1 MTTAKPAAPVA
12 RDADAELEALFAAI
26 DDVILVLDAEGRYVK
41 IAPTNPSLLY
51 RPAAEL
57 LGRTLREVFD
67 PAQAEQFMEYIRTA
81 LATRTTVHFEYSL
94 PIAGREVWFSGAI
107 SPMSRDQVVL
117 VGRDI
122 TDRKRAAERLHASEQ
137 RFRALVEHSSDVI
150 TLLAPDGTVI
160 YASPSTQP
168 VLGYGATENV
178 GRSAFE
184 LVHPDDRADA
194 LELFGELMQRPG
206 HLVKTELRA
215 LHQDGSWRRL
225 EAVGVNRLDDPAI
238 RAIVVTYRDITERQ
252 RTERDLRETLSLLN
266 ATFEST
272 TDGILVVDLAGHIIS
287 FNRIFTEL
295 WRIPDSILEAKD
307 SAQTLAFVLEQVV
320 DPAGFLNKIRELY
333 ARPDAS
339 SFDVLTF
346 KDGRIYE
353 RFSQPQRI
361 AGKSVGRVWTFRD
374 VTDAKRAEQI
384 QLATYRISEAAH
396 AARTLQ
402 ELFGAI
408 HRIVGELMP
417 ARNFYIA
424 LYDAAN
430 DHLTFPYHVDEYD
443 SDFPSKKPGKGLT
456 EYVLRTGQ
464 PLLVTPE
471 VHAELERRGEVE
483 LIGPASIDW
492 VGVPLKIGDRT
503 IGVLVAQTYTPG
515 VRYRDTEKHVLQ
527 FVSTQI
533 AMAIERKRTEEQ
545 LHESERKYR
554 LLFETNPEPMFVY
567 DFETLRI
574 LAVNGAAVARYGHT
588 ESEFLQL
595 TLRDICPPEEQGR
608 LDEELARRPD
618 DGAVRAGVRHWTK
631 QGQRFDVDLVARP
644 LEFANRHAR
653 LVLARDV
660 SAQRQLEEQLRQSQ
674 KMEAV
679 GQLAGGIAHD
689 FNNLLTAILGST
701 QLLLHNTPVGD
712 ARREDAEEIRH
723 AGLRAAELTR
733 QLLAFSRR
741 QVLAPKV
748 LDVNAVVANMDRML
762 RRLLGEDIELAT
774 SLDPD
779 AGAVNADPGQLEQ
792 VLLNLAVNAR
802 DAMPGGGR
810 LSIGTTRVTLHE
822 EHVERRHRMPAGDYV
837 CLAVADTGVGMDETT
852 QAHLFEPFFTTKEVG
867 KGTGLGLATVY
878 GIVKQSGGY
887 IWVYS
892 EAGHGTTVKI
902 YLPRVPGVAES
913 PVPAPEPQQVRG
925 GDETVL
931 LVEDAAPVRTL
942 ARRSLEARGYRVLE
956 AADGP
961 SALQLSARHLDGID
975 ILVTDVVMPGMSGRE
990 LAERLAPERPS
1001 MKVLYT
1007 SGYTDD
1013 AMVRQ
1018 GVLSA
1023 GVAFLQKPFVPDT
1036 LARKV
1041 REVLAG
1047 CRRGSACGGRYG
1059 FPFPAPCSLSR
1070 IALMRPSRSS
1080 SVHGLWSSGTDGSR
1094 LAARSGSE

>member
-1 MTTAKPAAPVA
+1 MTTAKSAAPVA

-26 DDVILVLDAEGRYVK
+26 NDVILVLDAEGRYVK

-57 LGRTLREVFD
+57 LGKTLREVFD
-67 PAQAEQFMEYIRTA
+67 SAQAEQFMEYIRTA
-81 LATRTTVHFEYSL
+81 LQTRTTVHFEYSL
-94 PIAGREVWFSGAI
+94 PIAGREIWFSGAI

-122 TDRKRAAERLHASEQ
+122 TERRLAERE
-137 RFRALVEHSSDVI
+137 
-150 TLLAPDGTVI
+150 
-160 YASPSTQP
+160 
-168 VLGYGATENV
+168 
-178 GRSAFE
+178 
-184 LVHPDDRADA
+184 
-194 LELFGELMQRPG
+194 
-206 HLVKTELRA
+206 
-215 LHQDGSWRRL
+215 
-225 EAVGVNRLDDPAI
+225 
-238 RAIVVTYRDITERQ
+238 
-252 RTERDLRETLSLLN
+252 LRETLSLLN

-272 TDGILVVDLAGHIIS
+272 ADGILVVDLAGRIVS
-287 FNRIFTEL
+287 FNRTFAEL

-307 SAQTLAFVLEQVV
+307 SAQTLAFVLEQLA
-320 DPAGFLNKIRELY
+320 DPEGFLGKIRELY

-339 SFDVLTF
+339 SFDVLIF

-353 RFSQPQRI
+353 RCSQPQRI
-361 AGKSVGRVWTFRD
+361 AGKSVGRVWSFRD
-374 VTDAKRAEQI
+374 VTESKRAEQI

-402 ELFGAI
+402 DLFAAI
-408 HRIVGELMP
+408 HGIVGELMP
-417 ARNFYIA
+417 AKNFYIA
-424 LYDAAN
+424 LYDPA
-430 DHLTFPYHVDEYD
+430 DDLLTFPYHMDEYD

-471 VHAELERRGEVE
+471 LHAELERRGEVE
-483 LIGPASIDW
+483 LIGPPSIDW
-492 VGVPLKIGDRT
+492 VGVPLKIGDRA
-503 IGVLVAQTYTPG
+503 IGVLAAQTYAPG

-527 FVSTQI
+527 FVSTQV

-588 ESEFLQL
+588 EPEFLQL
-595 TLRDICPPEEQGR
+595 TLRDIRPPEEQAR
-608 LDEELARRPD
+608 LDEEPAQRSA
-618 DGAVRAGVRHWTK
+618 DGAVRTGVRHWTK
-631 QGQRFDVDLVARP
+631 QGRRFDVDLIARP
-644 LEFANRHAR
+644 LEFAGRRAR

-701 QLLLHNTPVGD
+701 QLLLHNTPAGD
-712 ARREDAEEIRH
+712 PRREDAEEIRH

-748 LDVNAVVANMDRML
+748 LDLNAVVATMDRML
-762 RRLLGEDIELAT
+762 RRLLGEDVELVT
-774 SLDPD
+774 SLQPA

-810 LSIGTTRVTLHE
+810 LSIGTTRVTLQE
-822 EHVERRHRMPAGDYV
+822 EPAERRHRMPAGDYV

-892 EAGHGTTVKI
+892 EVGHGTTVKV
-902 YLPRVPGVAES
+902 YLPRVPGVAEA
-913 PVPAPEPQQVRG
+913 PAPAAEPKPVRG
-925 GDETVL
+925 GHETVL
-931 LVEDAAPVRTL
+931 LVEDATPVRAL
-942 ARRSLEARGYRVLE
+942 ARRSLEARGYRVLD

-961 SALQLSARHLDGID
+961 SALDLSARHGGGID

-990 LAERLAPERPS
+990 LAERLAPERPR

-1007 SGYTDD
+1007 SGFTDD

-1018 GVLSA
+1018 GVLNA

-1041 REVLAG
+1041 REVL
-1047 CRRGSACGGRYG
+1047 
-1059 FPFPAPCSLSR
+1059 
-1070 IALMRPSRSS
+1070 
-1080 SVHGLWSSGTDGSR
+1080 DG
-1094 LAARSGSE
+1094 

>member
-1 MTTAKPAAPVA
+1 
-12 RDADAELEALFAAI
+12 
-26 DDVILVLDAEGRYVK
+26 
-41 IAPTNPSLLY
+41 
-51 RPAAEL
+51 
-57 LGRTLREVFD
+57 
-67 PAQAEQFMEYIRTA
+67 
-81 LATRTTVHFEYSL
+81 
-94 PIAGREVWFSGAI
+94 VWS
-107 SPMSRDQVVL
+107 
-117 VGRDI
+117 
-122 TDRKRAAERLHASEQ
+122 
-137 RFRALVEHSSDVI
+137 
-150 TLLAPDGTVI
+150 
-160 YASPSTQP
+160 
-168 VLGYGATENV
+168 
-178 GRSAFE
+178 
-184 LVHPDDRADA
+184 
-194 LELFGELMQRPG
+194 
-206 HLVKTELRA
+206 
-215 LHQDGSWRRL
+215 
-225 EAVGVNRLDDPAI
+225 
-238 RAIVVTYRDITERQ
+238 
-252 RTERDLRETLSLLN
+252 
-266 ATFEST
+266 
-272 TDGILVVDLAGHIIS
+272 
-287 FNRIFTEL
+287 
-295 WRIPDSILEAKD
+295 
-307 SAQTLAFVLEQVV
+307 
-320 DPAGFLNKIRELY
+320 
-333 ARPDAS
+333 
-339 SFDVLTF
+339 
-346 KDGRIYE
+346 
-353 RFSQPQRI
+353 
-361 AGKSVGRVWTFRD
+361 FRD
-374 VTDAKRAEQI
+374 VTESKRAEQI

-417 ARNFYIA
+417 AKNFYIA

-430 DHLTFPYHVDEYD
+430 DDLTFPYHVDEYD
-443 SDFPSKKPGKGLT
+443 TDFPSKKPGKGLT

-483 LIGPASIDW
+483 LIGPPSIDW

-503 IGVLVAQTYTPG
+503 IGVLVAQTYAPG
-515 VRYRDTEKHVLQ
+515 VRYRDTEKHILQ
-527 FVSTQI
+527 FVSTQV

-545 LHESERKYR
+545 LHDSERKYR

-567 DFETLRI
+567 DFQTLRI
-574 LAVNGAAVARYGHT
+574 LAVNGAAVARYGYT
-588 ESEFLQL
+588 EPEFLQL
-595 TLRDICPPEEQGR
+595 TLRDIRPPEEQGR

-631 QGQRFDVDLVARP
+631 QGKRFDVDLVARP
-644 LEFANRHAR
+644 LEFAGRRAR

-701 QLLLHNTPVGD
+701 QLLLHNTPSGD
-712 ARREDAEEIRH
+712 PRREDAEEIRH

-748 LDVNAVVANMDRML
+748 LDVNSVVAHMDRML
-762 RRLLGEDIELAT
+762 RRLLGEDVELAT
-774 SLDPD
+774 SLDPA

-810 LSIGTTRVTLHE
+810 LSIETTRVTLHD

-892 EAGHGTTVKI
+892 EPAHGTTVKV
-902 YLPRVPGVAES
+902 YLPHVPGVAEA
-913 PVPAPEPQQVRG
+913 PAPASEPQQVRG

-942 ARRSLEARGYRVLE
+942 ARRSLEARGYRVLD

-961 SALQLSARHLDGID
+961 SALELSARHAGGID

-990 LAERLAPERPS
+990 LAERLVPARPS

-1018 GVLSA
+1018 GVLNA

-1041 REVLAG
+1041 REVLDGEQGA
-1047 CRRGSACGGRYG
+1047 
-1059 FPFPAPCSLSR
+1059 
-1070 IALMRPSRSS
+1070 
-1080 SVHGLWSSGTDGSR
+1080 GSR
-1094 LAARSGSE
+1094 ER

>member
-1 MTTAKPAAPVA
+1 MKTAKPPVSRHQDAA
-12 RDADAELEALFAAI
+12 AELEALFAA
-26 DDVILVLDAEGRYVK
+26 
-41 IAPTNPSLLY
+41 T
-51 RPAAEL
+51 
-57 LGRTLREVFD
+57 
-67 PAQAEQFMEYIRTA
+67 
-81 LATRTTVHFEYSL
+81 
-94 PIAGREVWFSGAI
+94 
-107 SPMSRDQVVL
+107 
-117 VGRDI
+117 
-122 TDRKRAAERLHASEQ
+122 
-137 RFRALVEHSSDVI
+137 SDVI
-150 TLLAPDGTVI
+150 MLVGPDGEVL
-160 YASPSTQP
+160 YASQSTQP
-168 VLGYGATENV
+168 VLGYGSTENV
-178 GRSAFE
+178 GRNVFE
-184 LVHPDDRADA
+184 LIHPDDRAAA
-194 LELFGELMQRPG
+194 LELFGELMQQPG
-206 HLVKTELRA
+206 DLVKTELRA
-215 LHQDGSWRRL
+215 LHKDGTWRRL
-225 EAVGVNRLDDPAI
+225 EAVGVNRLDNPAI
-238 RAIVVTYRDITERQ
+238 GAIVVTYRDITERQ
-252 RTERDLRETLSLLN
+252 RTEQDLRETLSLLN
-266 ATFEST
+266 ATLEST
-272 TDGILVVDLAGHIIS
+272 ADGILVVDLAGRIVS
-287 FNRIFTEL
+287 FNRKFAEL
-295 WRIPDSILEAKD
+295 WRIPDSVLEQKNA
-307 SAQTLAFVLEQVV
+307 AQTLAFVVEQVAE
-320 DPAGFLNKIRELY
+320 PEKFLARIGELY
-333 ARPDAS
+333 ARPEAS

-346 KDGRIYE
+346 KDGRIFE
-353 RFSQPQRI
+353 RLSQPQRI
-361 AGKSVGRVWTFRD
+361 GGRSVGRVWSFRD
-374 VTDAKRAEQI
+374 VTETRRAERV
-384 QLATYRISEAAH
+384 QLATYRISEAAQS
-396 AARTLQ
+396 ARSLQ
-402 ELFGAI
+402 ELFAAI
-408 HRIVGELMP
+408 HEIVGELMP
-417 ARNFYIA
+417 AKNFYIA
-424 LYDAAN
+424 LYDPATE
-430 DHLTFPYHVDEYD
+430 LLSFPYHVDEMD
-443 SDFPSKKPGKGLT
+443 ADFPAKRPGKGLT

-471 VHAELERRGEVE
+471 VQAELERRGEVE
-483 LIGPASIDW
+483 LIGAPSIDW

-503 IGVLVAQTYTPG
+503 IGVLVAQTYAPG
-515 VRYRDTEKHVLQ
+515 IRYGETEKHILQ
-527 FVSTQI
+527 FVSTQV
-533 AMAIERKRTEEQ
+533 AMAVERKRTEEQ

-574 LAVNGAAVARYGHT
+574 LAVNDAAITRYGYS
-588 ESEFLQL
+588 EREFLER
-595 TLRDICPPEEQGR
+595 TIRDIRSPDDQAR
-608 LDEELARRPD
+608 LDEELGRRPD
-618 DGAVRAGVRHWTK
+618 EGAVRTGVRHRAK
-631 QGQRFDVDLVARP
+631 DGKLFEVHLVTRP
-644 LEFANRHAR
+644 LEFAGRRAR
-653 LVLARDV
+653 LILAHDV
-660 SAQRQLEEQLRQSQ
+660 TAQRQLEEQLRQSQ

-701 QLLLHNTPVGD
+701 QLLLHNTPAGD

-762 RRLLGEDIELAT
+762 RRLLGEDVELAT
-774 SLDPD
+774 SRDPA
-779 AGAVNADPGQLEQ
+779 AGTVNADPGQLEQ

-837 CLAVADTGVGMDETT
+837 CLAVADTGVGMDEMT

-1041 REVLAG
+1041 REVL
-1047 CRRGSACGGRYG
+1047 
-1059 FPFPAPCSLSR
+1059 
-1070 IALMRPSRSS
+1070 
-1080 SVHGLWSSGTDGSR
+1080 DG
-1094 LAARSGSE
+1094 

>member
-57 LGRTLREVFD
+57 LGKTLREVFD
-67 PAQAEQFMEYIRTA
+67 PAQADQFMEYIRTA

-122 TDRKRAAERLHASEQ
+122 TDRKRAAERLRASEQ

-150 TLLAPDGTVI
+150 TLLGPDGTVI

-215 LHQDGSWRRL
+215 LHKDGRWRRL

-238 RAIVVTYRDITERQ
+238 
-252 RTERDLRETLSLLN
+252 
-266 ATFEST
+266 
-272 TDGILVVDLAGHIIS
+272 
-287 FNRIFTEL
+287 
-295 WRIPDSILEAKD
+295 
-307 SAQTLAFVLEQVV
+307 LAFVLEQVV

-374 VTDAKRAEQI
+374 VTDAKRAEEI

-417 ARNFYIA
+417 AKNFYIA

-588 ESEFLQL
+588 EAEFLQL
-595 TLRDICPPEEQGR
+595 TLRDIRPPEEQAR
-608 LDEELARRPD
+608 LEEELAQRSD

-631 QGQRFDVDLVARP
+631 QGKRFDVDLVARP
-644 LEFANRHAR
+644 LEFAGRRAR

-660 SAQRQLEEQLRQSQ
+660 SAQRHLEEQLRQSQ

-701 QLLLHNTPVGD
+701 QLLLHNTSPGD
-712 ARREDAEEIRH
+712 PRREDAEEIRH

-748 LDVNAVVANMDRML
+748 LDLNAVVANMDRML
-762 RRLLGEDIELAT
+762 RRLLGEDVMFVT
-774 SLDPD
+774 SLDPA
-779 AGAVNADPGQLEQ
+779 AGTVNADPGQLEQ

-802 DAMPGGGR
+802 DAMPAGGR
-810 LSIGTTRVTLHE
+810 LSIETTRTTLHAE
-822 EHVERRHRMPAGDYV
+822 QVERRHRMPPGDYV
-837 CLAVADTGVGMDETT
+837 CLAVADTGVGMDDGT

-1023 GVAFLQKPFVPDT
+1023 GVAFLQKPFVPDS

-1041 REVLAG
+1041 REVL
-1047 CRRGSACGGRYG
+1047 
-1059 FPFPAPCSLSR
+1059 
-1070 IALMRPSRSS
+1070 
-1080 SVHGLWSSGTDGSR
+1080 DG
-1094 LAARSGSE
+1094 